1 MLRRKRKGRGLLNF
15 CSASFHKLK
24 VIMKSMFQYIAAVL
38 CAVALT
44 ACGGGS
50 SKSTTPTVT
59 QPDFKIIE
67 NVVGTGTVA
76 AAGDLLVVNYTGY
89 LYDANQSNFKG
100 AKIDSSI
107 DRQSPFSFSV
117 GVGQFLVGWDQG
129 LVGMKAGGKR
139 TLILPASLAYGATKR
154 DALPAVNGNTYAAI
168 PANSAL
174 VYDIELVS
182 VQKATTPVVV
192 PPPTSLKIE
201 ELTVGTGDTITTDK
215 TVYVYY
221 TGWIYDGS
229 RIDLKGGQ
237 FDSNV
242 GGNKLCVN
250 LGTANAASP
259 CTSVITGFAQG
270 LNGMKVGGK
279 RRVTIPPSLG
289 YGANGQGSIPGNAT
303 LIFEI
308 TLDSVK

>member
-1 MLRRKRKGRGLLNF
+1 
-15 CSASFHKLK
+15 
-24 VIMKSMFQYIAAVL
+24 MKSMFQTIAAVL

-50 SKSTTPTVT
+50 SKTTTPTVA

-67 NVVGTGTVA
+67 SVAGTGTQA
-76 AAGDLLVVNYTGY
+76 ASGDLLVVNYTGY
-89 LYDANQSNFKG
+89 LYDATKADFKG
-100 AKIDSSI
+100 AKFDSSV
-107 DRQSPFSFSV
+107 DRKVPFSFTL
-117 GVGQFLVGWDQG
+117 GVGAVIVGWDQG
-129 LVGMKAGGKR
+129 LSGTKVGAKR
-139 TLILPASLAYGATKR
+139 TLIIPASLAYGANKR

-168 PANSAL
+168 PANAPL
-174 VYDIELVS
+174 VFDVELIN

-201 ELTVGTGDTITTDK
+201 ELTSGTGDTITTDK

-221 TGWIYDGS
+221 TGWLYDGS
-229 RIDLKGGQ
+229 RIDLKGSQ
-237 FDSNV
+237 FDTNV

-250 LGTANAASP
+250 LGTANAPSP
-259 CTSVITGFAQG
+259 CTSLITGLAQG

-289 YGANGQGSIPGNAT
+289 YGANGQGVIPGNAT

>member
-1 MLRRKRKGRGLLNF
+1 
-15 CSASFHKLK
+15 
-24 VIMKSMFQYIAAVL
+24 MKSMFQYIAAVL

-50 SKSTTPTVT
+50 SKTTPTVA

-67 NVVGTGTVA
+67 TVVGTGTVA

-89 LYDANQSNFKG
+89 LYDSTKADFKG

-139 TLILPASLAYGATKR
+139 TLIIPSGLAYGATKR

-168 PANSAL
+168 PANSPL
-174 VYDIELVS
+174 VYDIQLIS
-182 VQKATTPVVV
+182 VQTATTPVVV
-192 PPPTSLKIE
+192 PPPTTLKVE

-221 TGWIYDGS
+221 TGWLYDGS
-229 RIDLKGGQ
+229 RIDLKGTQ

-242 GGNKLCVN
+242 GGTKLCVN

-270 LNGMKVGGK
+270 LNGMKIGGK
-279 RRVTIPPSLG
+279 RRLTIPPGLA
-289 YGANGQGSIPGNAT
+289 YGANGSGLIPANAT